1 MHRSKNAPAF
11 FERCMLRPQTGAANA
26 APVCGFS
33 PFTFHFSLLTP
44 LANTNCFAIIMCVAQ
59 TPNAERQ
66 TPNAKRAL
74 VRACSLCGLLCWI
87 LCSCAPRDQD
97 HHVVV
102 SVADQAMGLYY
113 RDQFI
118 ARYPVSTSQF
128 GVGDNP
134 GTCATPL
141 GHLKIAEKI
150 GGGAPLGMVFK
161 DRRPT
166 GEILVPNAP
175 GRDPIV
181 TRILWLKGL
190 EPQNRNAFGR
200 YIYIHGTPVENQ
212 IGKPASYGC
221 IRMRSQDIAQLF
233 RTVGVGTRVDIVE
246 NHLPLEAQAIAR
258 AASAGSVVSSVRR

>member
-1 MHRSKNAPAF
+1 MCLHFLSDACYGSRRVRHSPHSSAAF
-11 FERCMLRPQTGAANA
+11 HL
-26 APVCGFS
+26 
-33 PFTFHFSLLTP
+33 SLLTSHFSHFTS
-44 LANTNCFAIIMCVAQ
+44 LANTRCFAIIMCVTQ
-59 TPNAERQ
+59 MPNAESQ

-87 LCSCAPRDQD
+87 LCSCAPQDQD

-102 SVADQAMGLYY
+102 SVADQAMDLYY
-113 RDQFI
+113 RDQFV

-141 GHLKIAEKI
+141 GHLKIAAKI
-150 GGGAPLGMVFK
+150 GEGAPLGMVFK

-166 GEILVPNAP
+166 GEVLVPNAP

-190 EPQNRNAFGR
+190 EPQNRNAYGR

-221 IRMRSQDIAQLF
+221 IRMRSQDILHLF
-233 RTVGVGTRVDIVE
+233 TTVGVGTPVDVVE
-246 NHLPLEAQAIAR
+246 HHLPIQTQAIAQG
-258 AASAGSVVSSVRR
+258 ASPGSAVSSVRR